1 MSVRKRP
8 LPPKKNGQITHVW
21 EATVGSKD
29 KRLRKNFATKREA
42 DAWEADM
49 TAQLNAGTTSVA
61 GQKMTV
67 AEFWPI
73 YDRYLLGRVARGEKL
88 TRSSYD
94 GINGVVRNFLLA
106 TDEEII
112 LPKGSRRVP
121 FHKGLGSLKLGQVTS
136 GKVEKFKED
145 LREAGVSVSQTRKIG
160 RLCHTFFERARKLD
174 YIRINPFTNFR
185 VDGRRDEG
193 MNKVVPPMPSFIKL
207 MLETATSHRVLLFAF
222 TTTGLRS
229 SEMFALRWR
238 HIDFEKGFLRV
249 ETRVDARYRTEELKT
264 KTESGVRRIPLSDRA
279 NAILQDHRAQSRFSN
294 TDDLV
299 FPNERGNYIDAGN
312 WNDRWFKPLL
322 AQVNATLPPGDRY
335 EPPKVGFHILRHFAI
350 SSWIAQNLPI
360 KTVST
365 YAGHSSIQ
373 VTMDRYGHL
382 FPSDDQSVALNR
394 IADDL
399 GF

>member
-1 MSVRKRP
+1 MSVRKRR

-21 EATVGSKD
+21 EATVGSGA
-29 KRLRKNFATKREA
+29 KRLRKNFATKRDA

-67 AEFWPI
+67 EEFWPI
-73 YDRYLLGRVARGEKL
+73 YDKYLLGRVERGEKL

-106 TDEEII
+106 TDEEIE
-112 LPKGSRRVP
+112 LPRGSRRVP
-121 FHKGLGSLKLGQVTS
+121 FHKGLGHLKLGQVTS

-145 LREAGVSVSQTRKIG
+145 LRQAGVSVSQTRKIG

-174 YIRINPFTNFR
+174 YIRINPFANFR

-207 MLETATSHRVLLFAF
+207 MMDTATNHRVLLFAF
-222 TTTGLRS
+222 TVFGLRS

-238 HIDFEKGFLRV
+238 HLNFERRFV
-249 ETRVDARYRTEELKT
+249 QIETRVDARYRTEELRT
-264 KTESGVRRIPLSDRA
+264 KSEAGVRQIPLSDRTIQ
-279 NAILQDHRAQSRFSN
+279 ILRDHRAESRFAED
-294 TDDLV
+294 DDLV
-299 FPNERGNYIDAGN
+299 FPNERGKYIDPGN

-322 AQVNATLPPGDRY
+322 AQVNEKLPIEDRY
-335 EPPKVGFHILRHFAI
+335 QPAKVGFHILRHFAI

-360 KTVST
+360 KTIST

-382 FPSDDQSVALNR
+382 FPSDDQQIAINN
-394 IADDL
+394 IADNI